1 MFNCDEGGGVDYEM
15 YYIQR
20 FLILAYVLLRTIT
33 NEREDIL
40 KFFLFINIYSGVNA
54 FYDLLFFY

>member
-15 YYIQR
+15 YYFQR
-20 FLILAYVLLRTIT
+20 FLILAYMLLRTIT

-40 KFFLFINIYSGVNA
+40 KVKKKANKEKS
-54 FYDLLFFY
+54 